1 MSGSVSGPA
10 PGGGKARGGIASK
23 GAAAAGKMVDLD
35 MTPMM
40 NMLIILISFLVT
52 MVVFTQL
59 AVIKF
64 NLPPQ
69 GGGGGNDAQAQSDSA
84 AADTA
89 QAVDIT
95 VVVSENGFQII
106 GEGRKLDPIPKGPKD
121 YDYKRL
127 AAFMQTLKKEYPGAE
142 DVVLLIDSAIVYQDI
157 ITTMD
162 VMRENRFPNI
172 LLSGGV
178 YQ

>member
-1 MSGSVSGPA
+1 MGA
-10 PGGGKARGGIASK
+10 PI
-23 GAAAAGKMVDLD
+23 DLD

-59 AVIKF
+59 AVIRF

-69 GGGGGNDAQAQSDSA
+69 SGGGGQDAAAAPDSA
-84 AADTA
+84 KGPS
-89 QAVDIT
+89 VDIT
-95 VVVSENGFQII
+95 VVISENGFQII
-106 GEGRKLDPIPKGPKD
+106 GEGRKLDPIPKGAKD
-121 YDYKRL
+121 YDYARL
-127 AAFMQTLKKEYPGAE
+127 GAFMRRLKEEYPAAE

-157 ITTMD
+157 ISAMD
-162 VMRENRFPNI
+162 VVRENRFPNI

-178 YQ
+178 AP

>member
-1 MSGSVSGPA
+1 MSGRRE
-10 PGGGKARGGIASK
+10 KAQAEPI
-23 GAAAAGKMVDLD
+23 DLD

-64 NLPPQ
+64 SLPPSEA
-69 GGGGGNDAQAQSDSA
+69 GSGAPG
-84 AADTA
+84 DTTPPE
-89 QAVDIT
+89 QEVDIT
-95 VVVSENGFQII
+95 VVVSEMGLQII
-106 GEGRKLDPIPKGPKD
+106 GEGRKLEPIPKGGKG
-121 YDYKRL
+121 YDFPRL
-127 AAFMQTLKKEYPGAE
+127 GAFMKKLKEEYPSAQS
-142 DVVLLIDSAIVYQDI
+142 VVLLIDTSVIYQDI
-157 ITTMD
+157 IATMD
-162 VMRENRFPNI
+162 ICKDSRFPNV

>member
-10 PGGGKARGGIASK
+10 PGGKKRGGITSK
-23 GAAAAGKMVDLD
+23 GGGASGGAPIDLD

-64 NLPPQ
+64 NLPPSQ
-69 GGGGGNDAQAQSDSA
+69 GGAGEEAKADSSDTKEKGP
-84 AADTA
+84 D
-89 QAVDIT
+89 VDIT
-95 VVVSENGFQII
+95 VVISESGFQVI
-106 GEGRKLDPIPKGPKD
+106 GEGRKLDPIPKSSKG
-121 YDYKRL
+121 YDYPQL
-127 AAFMQTLKKEYPGAE
+127 GMFMKKLKEEYPTS
-142 DVVLLIDSAIVYQDI
+142 DNVVLLIDSNIVYQDI
-157 ITTMD
+157 ITSMD
-162 VMRENRFPNI
+162 VMREQKFPNI

>member
-1 MSGSVSGPA
+1 MSGSKR
-10 PGGGKARGGIASK
+10 GGGITRGGLTGK
-23 GAAAAGKMVDLD
+23 GGPTEAEPIDID

-64 NLPPQ
+64 NLPPA
-69 GGGGGNDAQAQSDSA
+69 GAGEGQAETPP
-84 AADTA
+84 DTVVH
-89 QAVDIT
+89 QEVDIT
-95 VVVSENGFQII
+95 VLISENGFQII
-106 GEGRKLDPIPKGPKD
+106 GEGKKLDPIPKGSKGYDFSKLGKFMKSLKD
-121 YDYKRL
+121 
-127 AAFMQTLKKEYPGAE
+127 EYPTAE
-142 DVVLLIDSAIVYQDI
+142 SVVLLIDSTIVYQDI
-157 ITTMD
+157 ISSMD
-162 VMRENRFPNI
+162 IVRENKFPNI

>member
-10 PGGGKARGGIASK
+10 PGGKPRGGIASK
-23 GAAAAGKMVDLD
+23 GAAGQGAPVDID

-69 GGGGGNDAQAQSDSA
+69 GGGGASEGQAQTDSA
-84 AADTA
+84 ADTT
-89 QAVDIT
+89 QNVDIT
-95 VVVSENGFQII
+95 VLVSENGFQII

-121 YDYKRL
+121 YDYKKL

>member
-1 MSGSVSGPA
+1 MAGPA
-10 PGGGKARGGIASK
+10 PGGKPRGGIASK
-23 GAAAAGKMVDLD
+23 GGSAMGTPIDLD

-69 GGGGGNDAQAQSDSA
+69 AGSGGDAQAGP
-84 AADTA
+84 DTA
-89 QAVDIT
+89 QKGPSVDIT
-95 VVVSENGFQII
+95 VLVSENGFQII
-106 GEGRKLDPIPKGPKD
+106 GEGRKLDPIPKGTKD
-121 YDYKRL
+121 YDYPRL
-127 AAFMQTLKKEYPGAE
+127 GQFMRKLKEEYPAAE

-162 VMRENRFPNI
+162 VMRENKFPNI

-178 YQ
+178 YR

>member
-1 MSGSVSGPA
+1 MSGGATPA
-10 PGGGKARGGIASK
+10 PGGGKKRGGIAGK
-23 GAAAAGKMVDLD
+23 GASAQAVPIDLD

-64 NLPPQ
+64 NLPPAEA
-69 GGGGGNDAQAQSDSA
+69 GGGGDPA
-84 AADTA
+84 AAPKA
-89 QAVDIT
+89 PGSEVDIT
-95 VVVSENGFQII
+95 VVLSEAGFQII
-106 GEGRKLDPIPKGPKD
+106 GEGRKLDPIPKDKAG
-121 YDYKRL
+121 YDFNRL
-127 AAFMQTLKKEYPGAE
+127 AAFMKKLKGEYPAAE
-142 DVVLLIDSAIVYQDI
+142 SVVMLIDSAVIYQDI
-157 ITTMD
+157 IATMD
-162 VMRENRFPNI
+162 VCRDNRFPNI

>member
-1 MSGSVSGPA
+1 MSGSVSGPS
-10 PGGGKARGGIASK
+10 GGKSRGGITSK
-23 GAAAAGKMVDLD
+23 GGSVQGGAPIDLD

-64 NLPPQ
+64 NLPPSQ
-69 GGGGGNDAQAQSDSA
+69 GGDGGAQA
-84 AADTA
+84 AADSTKEKGPD
-89 QAVDIT
+89 VDIT

-106 GEGRKLDPIPKGPKD
+106 GEGRKLDPIPMGAKG
-121 YDYKRL
+121 YDYPRL
-127 AAFMQTLKKEYPGAE
+127 GQSMKKLKEEYPASE
-142 DVVLLIDSAIVYQDI
+142 NVVLLIDSNIVYQDI
-157 ITTMD
+157 ITSMD
-162 VMRENRFPNI
+162 VMRENKFPNI

>member
-1 MSGSVSGPA
+1 MSGAVAGPA
-10 PGGGKARGGIASK
+10 PGSGKPRGGIASK
-23 GAAAAGKMVDLD
+23 SGTSMGTPIDLD

-64 NLPPQ
+64 NLPPP
-69 GGGGGNDAQAQSDSA
+69 GGSDGGEARA

-89 QAVDIT
+89 QKGPSVDIT

-106 GEGRKLDPIPKGPKD
+106 GEGRKLDPIPKGAKG
-121 YDYKRL
+121 YDYPRL
-127 AAFMQTLKKEYPGAE
+127 GQFMRKLKEEYPAAE

-162 VMRENRFPNI
+162 VMRENKFPNI

-178 YQ
+178 YR

>member
-1 MSGSVSGPA
+1 MSAGAMAG
-10 PGGGKARGGIASK
+10 PGGGNRKGKIRRGSDQGEPI
-23 GAAAAGKMVDLD
+23 DLD

-64 NLPPQ
+64 ELPSSE
-69 GGGGGNDAQAQSDSA
+69 GGGGAP
-84 AADTA
+84 ADTA
-89 QAVDIT
+89 LAQKDIDIT
-95 VVVSENGFQII
+95 LVISESGFQIV
-106 GEGRKLDPIPKGPKD
+106 GEGQKRDPIPKGPAGFD
-121 YDYKRL
+121 
-127 AAFMQTLKKEYPGAE
+127 FKKLGASMDKLHAE
-142 DVVLLIDSAIVYQDI
+142 FPTAQSVVMLIDTSIQYQDI
-157 ITTMD
+157 VSAMD
-162 VMRENRFPNI
+162 ICRDSRFPNV

>member
-1 MSGSVSGPA
+1 MRRSGKSRGVTSR
-10 PGGGKARGGIASK
+10 GGGHEEPIEP
-23 GAAAAGKMVDLD
+23 D

-64 NLPPQ
+64 NLPPAQ
-69 GGGGGNDAQAQSDSA
+69 GGAGEAAKAPADSA
-84 AADTA
+84 DPSEKGPD
-89 QAVDIT
+89 VDIT
-95 VVVSENGFQII
+95 VVITENGFQII
-106 GEGRKLDPIPKGPKD
+106 GEGRKLDPIPRGAKGFD
-121 YDYKRL
+121 YGVL
-127 AAFMQTLKKEYPGAE
+127 GAFMKKLKEEYPSSE
-142 DVVLLIDSAIVYQDI
+142 NVVLLIDSNIVYQDI
-157 ITTMD
+157 ITSMD
-162 VMRENRFPNI
+162 VMREQKFPNI

>member
-10 PGGGKARGGIASK
+10 PGGKPRGGIASK
-23 GAAAAGKMVDLD
+23 GAAAEGAAIDLD

-69 GGGGGNDAQAQSDSA
+69 GGGGGDEAKAPSDS

-89 QAVDIT
+89 QNVDIT
-95 VVVSENGFQII
+95 VVVSENGFQIV
-106 GEGRKLDPIPKGPKD
+106 GEGRKLDPIPKSVKD
-121 YDYKRL
+121 FDFKRL
-127 AAFMQTLKKEYPGAE
+127 GQFMQTLKKEYPGAE

-162 VMRENRFPNI
+162 VMRENKFPNI

>member
-1 MSGSVSGPA
+1 MSGSVSGPG
-10 PGGGKARGGIASK
+10 PGGGKRKGGLTNK
-23 GAAAAGKMVDLD
+23 GGLSDAPPIDLD

-64 NLPPQ
+64 NLPPSGPGEGQ
-69 GGGGGNDAQAQSDSA
+69 AQAAPDSA
-84 AADTA
+84 TA
-89 QAVDIT
+89 KDVDIT

-106 GEGRKLDPIPKGPKD
+106 GEGRKLDPIPKGSKG
-121 YDYKRL
+121 YDYPRL
-127 AAFMQTLKKEYPGAE
+127 GQFMKSLKDEYPTAE
-142 DVVLLIDSAIVYQDI
+142 NVVLLIDSTILYQDI
-157 ITTMD
+157 VSSMD
-162 VMRENRFPNI
+162 VMREHNFPNI

-178 YQ
+178 SQ

>member
-1 MSGSVSGPA
+1 MSGSGKSRGVTSR
-10 PGGGKARGGIASK
+10 GGGHAESIEP
-23 GAAAAGKMVDLD
+23 D

-64 NLPPQ
+64 NLPPAQ
-69 GGGGGNDAQAQSDSA
+69 GGGGEEAKAPSDSSA
-84 AADTA
+84 EKGPE
-89 QAVDIT
+89 VDIT
-95 VVVSENGFQII
+95 VVITENGFQVI
-106 GEGRKLDPIPKGPKD
+106 GEGRKLDPIPKGSKG
-121 YDYKRL
+121 YDYGL
-127 AAFMQTLKKEYPGAE
+127 LGAFMKKLKEEYPTSE
-142 DVVLLIDSAIVYQDI
+142 NVVLLIDSNIVYQDI
-157 ITTMD
+157 ITSMD
-162 VMRENRFPNI
+162 VMREQKFPNI

>member
-1 MSGSVSGPA
+1 MSGSVSGPS
-10 PGGGKARGGIASK
+10 PGGKSRGGIASK
-23 GAAAAGKMVDLD
+23 GGSAQGTPIDLD

-64 NLPPQ
+64 NLPPAQ
-69 GGGGGNDAQAQSDSA
+69 GGGTQAAADSA
-84 AADTA
+84 AAKGPE
-89 QAVDIT
+89 VDIT

-106 GEGRKLDPIPKGPKD
+106 GEGRKLDPIPKGAKG
-121 YDYKRL
+121 YDYPRL
-127 AAFMQTLKKEYPGAE
+127 GQFMKKLKEEYPTSE
-142 DVVLLIDSAIVYQDI
+142 NVVLLIDSNIVYQDI
-157 ITTMD
+157 ITSMD
-162 VMRENRFPNI
+162 VMRENKFPNI

>member
-1 MSGSVSGPA
+1 MSGSVAGPA

-23 GAAAAGKMVDLD
+23 SGSALGAPIDLD

-69 GGGGGNDAQAQSDSA
+69 NGGGGGDEAKAPDSTEKA
-84 AADTA
+84 PS
-89 QAVDIT
+89 VDIT
-95 VVVSENGFQII
+95 VLVSENGFQVI
-106 GEGRKLDPIPKGPKD
+106 GEGRKLDPIPKGSKD
-121 YDYKRL
+121 FDYARL
-127 AAFMQTLKKEYPGAE
+127 GQFMKKLKEEYPTSE

-162 VMRENRFPNI
+162 VMREQKFPNI

>member
-1 MSGSVSGPA
+1 MSGAVAGPA
-10 PGGGKARGGIASK
+10 PGGGKPRGGIASK
-23 GAAAAGKMVDLD
+23 GGASMGTPIDLD

-69 GGGGGNDAQAQSDSA
+69 GGGGGDEAKAGPDSA
-84 AADTA
+84 QKAPP
-89 QAVDIT
+89 VDIT
-95 VVVSENGFQII
+95 VLVSENGFQII
-106 GEGRKLDPIPKGPKD
+106 GEGGKLDPIPKGTKD
-121 YDYKRL
+121 YDYARL
-127 AAFMQTLKKEYPGAE
+127 GLFMRKLKEEYPSAE

-162 VMRENRFPNI
+162 VMRENKFPNI

-178 YQ
+178 YR

>member
-1 MSGSVSGPA
+1 MTSNKR
-10 PGGGKARGGIASK
+10 GGGISK
-23 GAAAAGKMVDLD
+23 GGLTGKGGPTESEAIDID

-64 NLPPQ
+64 NLPPSGPGEGKAESQ
-69 GGGGGNDAQAQSDSA
+69 PDPAIHQE
-84 AADTA
+84 
-89 QAVDIT
+89 VDIT
-95 VVVSENGFQII
+95 VLISENGFQVI
-106 GEGRKLDPIPKGPKD
+106 GEGRKLDPIPKGSKG
-121 YDYKRL
+121 YDFSKL
-127 AAFMQTLKKEYPGAE
+127 GNFMKSLKEEYPTAE
-142 DVVLLIDSAIVYQDI
+142 SVVLLIDSTIIYQDI
-157 ITTMD
+157 ISSMD
-162 VMRENRFPNI
+162 IVRENKFPNI

>member
-1 MSGSVSGPA
+1 MSGSVAGPA
-10 PGGGKARGGIASK
+10 PGGGKQRGGIASK
-23 GAAAAGKMVDLD
+23 GGSSHGAAIDLD

-69 GGGGGNDAQAQSDSA
+69 GGGGGDEAKAASDSTPKA
-84 AADTA
+84 PS
-89 QAVDIT
+89 VDIT
-95 VVVSENGFQII
+95 VLVSENGFQVI
-106 GEGRKLDPIPKGPKD
+106 GEGRKLDPIPKGTKD
-121 YDYKRL
+121 YDYTRL
-127 AAFMQTLKKEYPGAE
+127 GQFMKKLKEEYPTSE
-142 DVVLLIDSAIVYQDI
+142 DVVLLIDSAIQYQDI

-162 VMRENRFPNI
+162 VMREQRFPNI

>member
-1 MSGSVSGPA
+1 MSGSAAGPA
-10 PGGGKARGGIASK
+10 PGGGKQRGGIASK
-23 GAAAAGKMVDLD
+23 GGSSLGTPIDLD

-69 GGGGGNDAQAQSDSA
+69 GGGGGEGVKAGPDSA
-84 AADTA
+84 
-89 QAVDIT
+89 QKGPSVDIT
-95 VVVSENGFQII
+95 VLVSENGFQVI
-106 GEGRKLDPIPKGPKD
+106 GEGRKLDPIPKGTKD
-121 YDYKRL
+121 YDYAQL
-127 AAFMQTLKKEYPGAE
+127 GQFMRKLKEEYPTAE

-162 VMRENRFPNI
+162 VMRENKFPNI

-178 YQ
+178 FR